1 MGNRSGWLVLLVI
14 ATAIASNACAAPSSQ
29 ARTEAA
35 KQVPQQAQQT
45 PMIFQGSLVQVNTDG
60 KMLTV
65 KDAENKEMT
74 FAYREHTEIVGSEN
88 SVQGLAGK
96 SGERVKVSYTVK
108 DGINEASRIEILP
121 YY

>member
-14 ATAIASNACAAPSSQ
+14 ATAIASNACAAPQSQ

-45 PMIFQGSLVQVNTDG
+45 AMVFQGSLVQVNTDG

-74 FAYREHTEIVGSEN
+74 FAYSEHTEIVGSEN

-108 DGINEASRIEILP
+108 DGVNEASRIEILP

>member
-14 ATAIASNACAAPSSQ
+14 ATAIASNACAAPQSQ

-45 PMIFQGSLVQVNTDG
+45 AMVFQGSLVQVNTDG

-74 FAYREHTEIVGSEN
+74 FAYSEHTEIVGSES